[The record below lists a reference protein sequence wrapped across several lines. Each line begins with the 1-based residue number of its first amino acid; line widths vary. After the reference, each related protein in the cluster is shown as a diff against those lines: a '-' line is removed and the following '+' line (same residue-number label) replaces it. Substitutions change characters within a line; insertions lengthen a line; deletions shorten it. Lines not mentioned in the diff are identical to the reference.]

1 MPQVVVCVQRSFPC
15 THDKNVILRY
25 LLSQPMT
32 DNSRYMNKEIEML
45 SLPTSLTELLGPVF
59 EFFQALFAHTGTD
72 VGQTGVEVFDAD
84 GPDVFWRHVK

>member
-1 MPQVVVCVQRSFPC
+1 
-15 THDKNVILRY
+15 
-25 LLSQPMT
+25 
-32 DNSRYMNKEIEML
+32 MNKEIEML

>member
-1 MPQVVVCVQRSFPC
+1 MSRA
-15 THDKNVILRY
+15 THSYAHGRDMIPRPF
-25 LLSQPMT
+25 LSQSQT
-32 DNSRYMNKEIEML
+32 QQFRYMNKEIGTMKL
-45 SLPTSLTELLGPVF
+45 ATPLTELLGPVF